1 MALASNYPRSI
12 LLDSSF
18 RDRAKYPYQGDF
30 VVIPEEGKKL
40 NGISDP
46 VGVGYPL
53 HTGLVSSYTAG
64 PPTYLELKSAIT
76 ATFPENVLLG
86 RDIEILVGSTAVSRG
101 SSKIIGFGAVAPIVR
116 LYLESTIPNTA
127 ADDTVIVRQ
136 LDQPKPNQR
145 HVLTVG
151 STAGDTTLTLIGGSS
166 KTNYYVGMYFGV
178 LGASQTYKI
187 SAYNSGTQVITFAP
201 PLSAN
206 LSIGDI
212 LEIYSVEDN
221 NSGLS
226 KSGHITGGMFS
237 YEVRLDW
244 LNIPVASLWKNESSA
259 APQSIAKKIT
269 EFSYILVEFR
279 NDAGSTDTIQSNN
292 RKSKAAT
299 FIVPIDDRAAGTGN
313 FLTLRGSTPIVLM
326 LNMDGPIRL
335 TLRLP
340 TGDVIRYDSTLEL
353 SSLKVPNPDL
363 QIAAHFTIRR
373 MI

>member
-46 VGVGYPL
+46 VGIGYSL
-53 HTGLVSSYTAG
+53 LNGLVDTYTAG
-64 PPTYLELKSAIT
+64 PPTYIELKSAIA

-101 SSKIIGFGAVAPIVR
+101 STKVIGFGTVSPIVR
-116 LYLESTIPNTA
+116 IYLENTIANTVA
-127 ADDTVIVRQ
+127 NDTVIIRQ
-136 LDQPKPNQR
+136 LDQPKPTHR
-145 HVLTVG
+145 HVLTAG
-151 STAGDTTLTLIGGSS
+151 STAGNTTLTLIGGSS

-226 KSGHITGGMFS
+226 KSGHITGGAFN

-244 LNIPVASLWKNESSA
+244 LNLPIASLWKNESS
-259 APQSIAKKIT
+259 SLLKKIT
-269 EFSYILVEFR
+269 EFSYVLVEFR

-292 RKSKAAT
+292 RKSKATT
-299 FIVPIDDRAAGTGN
+299 FIVPIDDRAAGSGN